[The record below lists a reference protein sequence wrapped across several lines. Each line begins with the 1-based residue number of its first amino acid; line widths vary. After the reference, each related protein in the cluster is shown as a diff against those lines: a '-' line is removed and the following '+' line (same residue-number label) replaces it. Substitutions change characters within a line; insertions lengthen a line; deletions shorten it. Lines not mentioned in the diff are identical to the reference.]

1 MKELIFN
8 VVFGLIMTVAG
19 AMLYVAFFVEDA
31 SPTPVKQIF
40 LLDCNH
46 IPKGNFVGQIITS
59 EEQFLEYKIKD
70 TKFTYSGNYLLLT
83 K

>member
-1 MKELIFN
+1 MKDIFL
-8 VVFGLIMTVAG
+8 VFILLVSIGTLCYLWSDKKDTKNI
-19 AMLYVAFFVEDA
+19 D
-31 SPTPVKQIF
+31 TPVKQIF

-46 IPKGNFVGQIITS
+46 IPKGNFVGQIIKS